1 MKRTSDIILTTLSLS
16 FLFLFGFQYLS
27 AWTEPTL
34 APPAGNITSSGAF
47 QETTSVTQQGD
58 TPGYDEDFVFG
69 SPSLDY
75 DSDANHAS
83 RMFFDEGTGA
93 FRAGYNNTTSWN
105 NANVGSRSASF
116 GYNTRAA
123 GTYSFSAGYYAEA
136 WSSHSIA
143 LGYNTDAYYGA
154 SAIGF
159 GADSYGNYSTALGN
173 YAYTNSAAPYST
185 AIGYYAKSY
194 DDYAVTIGKYV
205 RNDTMNSIML
215 GIGTANPAA
224 QTTDPGIFIN
234 SSNNVG
240 IGTVSPGA
248 KLHIKG
254 GAVLLDDNQPIQMRA
269 SDSSLQDVM
278 KLATDD
284 ALEIGKGSGVSSI
297 DIFPAGDFGLRVF
310 EGRVGIGATPEA
322 NQLEVEGNVAIGAAY
337 AGTAIYGP
345 TNGLLVQGNV
355 GIGTTNPQAKLH
367 IGGTAGVD
375 GIKFP
380 DGTLQTTAASGG
392 GWTFISSTSGN
403 FSQYEGLPSG
413 SVPIPVGTKYVVG
426 YLTGYTLEFGN
437 YGSWIKDSINIIIG
451 SKETAEVRYIVSN
464 VDFNYVQAAVSGTN
478 LSLTTNISGYG
489 GSTGYIEYE
498 FYFYQ

>member
-224 QTTDPGIFIN
+224 HTTNPGIFVDG
-234 SSNNVG
+234 SNNVG
-240 IGTVSPGA
+240 IGTDSPGTY
-248 KLHIKG
+248 KLKVAGIT
-254 GAVLLDDNQPIQMRA
+254 NF
-269 SDSSLQDVM
+269 
-278 KLATDD
+278 TDD
-284 ALEIGKGSGVSSI
+284 VVVN
-297 DIFPAGDFGLRVF
+297 GDLTFAP
-310 EGRVGIGATPEA
+310 VGDHTISIGATNVPFDLTIQPGYNNNFSES
-322 NQLEVEGNVAIGAAY
+322 GNLIFATGQ
-337 AGTAIYGP
+337 GTERIRV
-345 TNGLLVQGNV
+345 NKSGNV
-355 GIGTTNPQAKLH
+355 GIGTASVDAGLALDVEGSVGASQYCDENGANCF
-367 IGGTAGVD
+367 TAPEV
-375 GIKFP
+375 
-380 DGTLQTTAASGG
+380 SGG
-392 GWTFISSTSGN
+392 GNTFTNGTVTKDLSEASGIQNIAHGLGEIPKKIKLTCLRGLGSEGVNIVVLAYNGTTASEIGRDYINGANRITNGSTLKFYGGIN
-403 FSQYEGLPSG
+403 QTEFQT
-413 SVPIPVGTKYVVG
+413 GTV
-426 YLTGYTLEFGN
+426 TFDAN
-437 YGSWIKDSINIIIG
+437 NIIINWVKTSNPTG
-451 SKETAEVRYIVSN
+451 IIQVLWEAES
-464 VDFNYVQAAVSGTN
+464 
-478 LSLTTNISGYG
+478 
-489 GSTGYIEYE
+489 
-498 FYFYQ
+498 